1 MPPLKEIAYVI
12 AALLLAGVALW
23 GLDQFPSINATIKQ
37 IIRVLIIVLVAVWV
51 ILKVV
56 SWIP

>member
-37 IIRVLIIVLVAVWV
+37 IIRVLVIVLVAIWV

>member
-1 MPPLKEIAYVI
+1 MPSIREIAYVI

-23 GLDQFPSINATIKQ
+23 ALDQFPAINATIKQ
-37 IIRVLIIVLVAVWV
+37 VIKILIIVLVAIWV
-51 ILKVV
+51 ILKIV